1 MFLNGLSLA
10 QKLPVWHLGHLL
22 NKILYNFDPLLID
35 LIIYISVSAK
45 LFFYDANAYIV
56 ED

>member
-10 QKLPVWHLGHLL
+10 QNLPTWHLGHLL

-45 LFFYDANAYIV
+45 LFFYDANSCIAQ
-56 ED
+56 D